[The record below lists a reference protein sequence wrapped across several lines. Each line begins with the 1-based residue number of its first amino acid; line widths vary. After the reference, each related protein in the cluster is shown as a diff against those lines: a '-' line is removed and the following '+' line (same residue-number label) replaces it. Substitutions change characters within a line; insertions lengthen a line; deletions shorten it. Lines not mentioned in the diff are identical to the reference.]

1 MELYILLLMELFNG
15 TIFLYLWNVFVELYS
30 LTYGTF
36 LWNYIDLLMEMF
48 VELYSFTYGTFL
60 WTYIYSLNGN
70 NIRVEFLPS
79 RSLFA
84 DSPDQTVD

>member
-1 MELYILLLMELFNG
+1 M
-15 TIFLYLWNVFVELYS
+15 ELYS

-36 LWNYIDLLMEMF
+36 LWNYIALLMEMF
-48 VELYSFTYGTFL
+48 VELYSFTYGT
-60 WTYIYSLNGN
+60 IYSLNGN

-84 DSPDQTVD
+84 DNPDQTVD